1 MLFYEDLVK
10 KIEENKIG
18 ATQEIEK
25 FSLGKQKKL
34 IGLGIATPLCVIGL
48 YEAYLY
54 TYFHKWYL
62 LLIGIIFL
70 GIGARQI
77 KNIFSYSIKINTLQK
92 TLKFGKLD
100 LNFANVNSAVL
111 KEMKVGKNIAAVIDM
126 ITQDTKQI
134 IVPLFMNK
142 QERFVLLVKD
152 ILKEKFSIK
161 K

>member
-25 FSLGKQKKL
+25 FSLGKQKIL
-34 IGLGIATPLCVIGL
+34 IGLGIATPLCVSGL

-70 GIGARQI
+70 GRGARQI
-77 KNIFSYSIKINTLQK
+77 KNIFSYSIQINTLEK

-100 LNFANVNSAVL
+100 LNFSNVNSAVL

-126 ITQDTKQI
+126 ITQDRKQI

>member
-1 MLFYEDLVK
+1 M
-10 KIEENKIG
+10 
-18 ATQEIEK
+18 
-25 FSLGKQKKL
+25 
-34 IGLGIATPLCVIGL
+34 
-48 YEAYLY
+48 
-54 TYFHKWYL
+54 
-62 LLIGIIFL
+62 
-70 GIGARQI
+70 I
-77 KNIFSYSIKINTLQK
+77 KNIFSYSIKINTLEK

-100 LNFANVNSAVL
+100 LNFSNVNSAVL

-126 ITQDTKQI
+126 ITQDRKQI

>member
-1 MLFYEDLVK
+1 M
-10 KIEENKIG
+10 
-18 ATQEIEK
+18 
-25 FSLGKQKKL
+25 
-34 IGLGIATPLCVIGL
+34 
-48 YEAYLY
+48 
-54 TYFHKWYL
+54 
-62 LLIGIIFL
+62 IGIIFL

-77 KNIFSYSIKINTLQK
+77 KNIFSYSIKINTLEK

-100 LNFANVNSAVL
+100 LNFSNVNSAVL

-126 ITQDTKQI
+126 ITQDRKQI